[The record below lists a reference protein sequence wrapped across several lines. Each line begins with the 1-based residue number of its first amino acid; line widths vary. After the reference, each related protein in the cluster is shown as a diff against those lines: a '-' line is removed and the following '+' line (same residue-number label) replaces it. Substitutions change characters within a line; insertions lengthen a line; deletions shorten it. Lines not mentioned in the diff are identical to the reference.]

1 MRSFIHKCQIQ
12 IGLGSVRIHLHGRLS
27 LAQTLLGVSQRR
39 IGIGKN
45 YLGLR
50 IVRIALQNEISV
62 IMRFLKPVASEIH
75 FRKVKLRF

>member
-27 LAQTLLGVSQRR
+27 LAQTLLRVSQRR
-39 IGIGKN
+39 IRIGKN

-50 IVRIALQNEISV
+50 IVRIALQNQRSV
-62 IMRFLKPVASEIH
+62 VMRFLKPVTSKKQ
-75 FRKVKLRF
+75 FRKVKMRF